1 MRRMVSALFLFPVL
15 VACGASEAPEEP
27 IDMDK
32 INEDARGPVERIEP
46 DPLTFRKLSEHDL
59 LGAGCNFTP
68 DASEELVFVADRTRA
83 HFLLENR
90 LVGMSPDRGSRELPY
105 GVRTEYDGLTHSAEI
120 WLAMDTAQAQDTEET
135 PESRDARESEEA
147 SGTEPAQETEQ
158 LQAPEVTYYRGT
170 LEIRDPR
177 GRFAYS
183 ATGQWQCGA

>member
-1 MRRMVSALFLFPVL
+1 MRRIVFALFLLPVL

-32 INEDARGPVERIEP
+32 INEDAMGPVDRIEP
-46 DPLTFRKLSEHDL
+46 EPLTFRKLSEHDL

-68 DASEELVFVADRTRA
+68 DASEEPVFVVDQTRA

-90 LVGMSPDRGSRELPY
+90 LVGMSPDVGSRELPY
-105 GVRTEYDGLTHSAEI
+105 GVRTEYNGLTHSAEI
-120 WLAMDTAQAQDTEET
+120 WLAIDTAKAQD
-135 PESRDARESEEA
+135 SEQA
-147 SGTEPAQETEQ
+147 ADTEQ
-158 LQAPEVTYYRGT
+158 APDTEQVQSPEVTYYRGT

>member
-1 MRRMVSALFLFPVL
+1 MRRRVSALFLFPVL
-15 VACGASEAPEEP
+15 VACGASEPPEEP

-68 DASEELVFVADRTRA
+68 DASEEPVFVADRMRA

-105 GVRTEYDGLTHSAEI
+105 GVRAEYDGLTHSAEI

-147 SGTEPAQETEQ
+147 QGSEPAQETDQ
-158 LQAPEVTYYRGT
+158 LQAPR
-170 LEIRDPR
+170 
-177 GRFAYS
+177 
-183 ATGQWQCGA
+183 

>member
-1 MRRMVSALFLFPVL
+1 MRRIVFALFLLPVL

-32 INEDARGPVERIEP
+32 INEDAMGPVDRIEP
-46 DPLTFRKLSEHDL
+46 EPLTFRKLSEHDL
-59 LGAGCNFTP
+59 FGAGCNFTP
-68 DASEELVFVADRTRA
+68 DASEELVFVADQSRA

-90 LVGMSPDRGSRELPY
+90 LVGMSPDVGSRELPY

-120 WLAMDTAQAQDTEET
+120 WLAMDTEQPQETEQVQDSEQAIDAEQPQD
-135 PESRDARESEEA
+135 
-147 SGTEPAQETEQ
+147 TEQ

-177 GRFAYS
+177 GRHAYS
-183 ATGQWQCGA
+183 ATGQWECGA

>member
-1 MRRMVSALFLFPVL
+1 MRRIVFALFLLPVL

-32 INEDARGPVERIEP
+32 INEDAMGPVDRIDPE
-46 DPLTFRKLSEHDL
+46 PLTFRKLSEHDL

-68 DASEELVFVADRTRA
+68 DASEEPVFVADRTRA

-120 WLAMDTAQAQDTEET
+120 WLAMDTAKAQD
-135 PESRDARESEEA
+135 SEQA
-147 SGTEPAQETEQ
+147 ADTEQ
-158 LQAPEVTYYRGT
+158 AADAEQAPDTEQVQSPEVTYYRGT